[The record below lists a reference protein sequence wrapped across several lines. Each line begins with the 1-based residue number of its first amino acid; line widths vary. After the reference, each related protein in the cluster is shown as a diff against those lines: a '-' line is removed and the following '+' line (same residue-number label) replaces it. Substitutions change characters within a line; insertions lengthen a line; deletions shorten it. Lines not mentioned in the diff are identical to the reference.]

1 MTANIRPYIK
11 KTARRLSGGTMILIL
26 LSLILAPLAGSCRGT
41 EVTEMKEY
49 AIPPIDANRPAATET
64 ATFALG

>member
-1 MTANIRPYIK
+1 
-11 KTARRLSGGTMILIL
+11 MILIL